1 MTLSN
6 KESGL
11 NGEFANRKESLNG
24 TEPAQRAIAAG
35 RIDFNALRLSQAYE
49 QTAGVEKL
57 LTTVPVRKPNKTE
70 FVRMHP
76 EMCFD
81 TMLLELKEDRESYL
95 VLPHLLAEVSGIA
108 VQVSLRLAINRAGV
122 LFLWPLRLPGEDG
135 RSNVWHESAREAADL
150 AVGRW
155 VSIRANMFL
164 GAYDIYQ
171 GAETLSDP
179 QWPDNKS
186 IEDILEVAFRGHIID
201 DAEHPVIKRL
211 QGRA

>member
-1 MTLSN
+1 MILVTR
-6 KESGL
+6 ESQP
-11 NGEFANRKESLNG
+11 NGEFADRKEAFNG
-24 TEPAQRAIAAG
+24 AEPAQGAIAAG
-35 RIDFNALRLSQAYE
+35 GFDFNALRLSQAYE

-57 LTTVPVRKPNKTE
+57 LTTVPVRKPTKTE
-70 FVRMHP
+70 FIRVHP
-76 EMCFD
+76 EMHFD

-95 VLPHLLAEVSGIA
+95 VLPHLLADVSGIA
-108 VQVSLRLAINRAGV
+108 VPVSLRLAVNRAAV

-155 VSIRANMFL
+155 VSIRANMSL

-171 GAETLSDP
+171 GAETLSEP
-179 QWPDNKS
+179 KWPDKFM
-186 IEDILEVAFRGHIID
+186 DDLLEVAFRGHVISE
-201 DAEHPVIKRL
+201 AEHPVIKRL

>member
-1 MTLSN
+1 MILTP
-6 KESGL
+6 
-11 NGEFANRKESLNG
+11 FALARP
-24 TEPAQRAIAAG
+24 TT
-35 RIDFNALRLSQAYE
+35 

-70 FVRMHP
+70 FVRVHP
-76 EMCFD
+76 EMHFD

-95 VLPHLLAEVSGIA
+95 VLPHLLADVSGIA
-108 VQVSLRLAINRAGV
+108 VPVSLKLAINRAGV

-150 AVGRW
+150 AVHRW
-155 VSIRANMFL
+155 VSMRANMSL

-171 GAETLSDP
+171 GAETLSEP
-179 QWPDNKS
+179 QWPDKS
-186 IEDILEVAFRGHIID
+186 MEDILKVAFRGHVIG

>member
-1 MTLSN
+1 MILIN
-6 KESGL
+6 KESEL
-11 NGEFANRKESLNG
+11 NGEFANRKEALNG
-24 TEPAQRAIAAG
+24 AEAAQGAIPTSG
-35 RIDFNALRLSQAYE
+35 FDFNALRLSQAYE

-70 FVRMHP
+70 FVRVHP

-95 VLPHLLAEVSGIA
+95 VLPHLLADVSGIA
-108 VQVSLRLAINRAGV
+108 VPVSLRVAINRAAV

-150 AVGRW
+150 ALRRW
-155 VSIRANMFL
+155 VSLRANMSL

-171 GAETLSDP
+171 GAESLSEP
-179 QWPDNKS
+179 QCPTNRWRIS
-186 IEDILEVAFRGHIID
+186 
-201 DAEHPVIKRL
+201 
-211 QGRA
+211 